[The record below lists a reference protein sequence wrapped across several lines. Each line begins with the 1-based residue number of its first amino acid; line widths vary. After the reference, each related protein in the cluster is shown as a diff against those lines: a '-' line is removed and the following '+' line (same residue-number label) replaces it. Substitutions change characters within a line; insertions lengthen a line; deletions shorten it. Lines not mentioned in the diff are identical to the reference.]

1 MYAKDVEIPYHCFN
15 ERFSFVIQLST
26 RFHNL
31 FIVKKEAHVVFLF
44 KFVIQR
50 YICII
55 GQFTILLQI

>member
-1 MYAKDVEIPYHCFN
+1 MWKFHIIVSMRDSPL
-15 ERFSFVIQLST
+15 LSSYQPVSII
-26 RFHNL
+26 L